1 MKKSSA
7 ESANGVAVRSR
18 AKKLLSGGKNRSLLR
33 KIVRDRWLYLL
44 IAPAVVYLFIFNYIP
59 MYGVIIAFKDYN
71 SIQGIWGS
79 PWAEPFYQHFVS
91 FVTYSDFWLILRNT
105 FFTSFWSIIVSAPT
119 PIILA
124 LMINEVHSKSFRKV
138 IQTISYAPYFVSV
151 VVVVGMCENF
161 TNLENCIVNK
171 FLTAF
176 GMDKI
181 SYLSDE
187 SWFLPVYLISSLWQG
202 LGWWAIIY
210 IGTLANCDPDLHEAA
225 KIDGANRFQ
234 RIIHINLPAI
244 IPIATISFI
253 LSVGNLMS
261 VGFEKIY
268 LMQSDLNLPRTEVI
282 STYVYKRTFGAKG
295 FKPYSYGAAVGLFNT
310 AVNLILLFFANFV
323 SKKVGG
329 ETVV

>member
-1 MKKSSA
+1 MNKNKDAAVRGAAAAVLENKKKAQPGKSSLW
-7 ESANGVAVRSR
+7 SR
-18 AKKLLSGGKNRSLLR
+18 L
-33 KIVRDRWLYLL
+33 VHDRWLYLL
-44 IAPAVVYLFIFNYIP
+44 IAPAVIYLAIFNYIP

-71 SIQGIWGS
+71 SIQGIFAS
-79 PWAEPFYQHFVS
+79 PWAQPFYKHFVS

-119 PIILA
+119 PVILA
-124 LMINEVHSKSFRKV
+124 LMVNEVGCKSLRKV
-138 IQTISYAPYFVSV
+138 VQTISYAPYFVSV

-161 TNLENCIVNK
+161 TNLENGIVNK

-176 GMDKI
+176 GMSPI
-181 SYLSDE
+181 SYLSNE

-210 IGTLANCDPDLHEAA
+210 IGALANCDPDLHEAA

-234 RIIHINLPAI
+234 RILHINLPAI

-282 STYVYKRTFGAKG
+282 ATYVYKRTFGAKG

-310 AVNLILLFFANFV
+310 FINLILLFLANYI
-323 SKKVGG
+323 SKKAGG
-329 ETVV
+329 ETVL

>member
-1 MKKSSA
+1 MRNNR
-7 ESANGVAVRSR
+7 ESALQEAAPAAETAKR
-18 AKKLLSGGKNRSLLR
+18 APVVKKTSVWARILH
-33 KIVRDRWLYLL
+33 DRWLYLL
-44 IAPAVVYLFIFNYIP
+44 IAPAVIYLAIFNYIP
-59 MYGVIIAFKDYN
+59 MYGVLIAFKDYN
-71 SIQGIWGS
+71 SIQGIFAS
-79 PWAEPFYQHFVS
+79 PWADPFYKHFVS
-91 FVTYSDFWLILRNT
+91 FVTYSDFWMILRNT
-105 FFTSFWSIIVSAPT
+105 FFTSFWSILVSAPT

-124 LMINEVHSKSFRKV
+124 LMVNEVSFKSFRKV
-138 IQTISYAPYFVSV
+138 VQTISYAPYFVSV

-161 TNLENCIVNK
+161 TNLENGIVNK

-176 GMDKI
+176 GMSPI
-181 SYLSDE
+181 SYLSNE

-210 IGTLANCDPDLHEAA
+210 IGALANCDPDLHEAA

-234 RIIHINLPAI
+234 RIVHINLPAI
-244 IPIATISFI
+244 VPIATISFI

-282 STYVYKRTFGAKG
+282 ATYVYKRTFGAKG

-310 AVNLILLFFANFV
+310 FINLVLLFFANYV

-329 ETVV
+329 ETVI